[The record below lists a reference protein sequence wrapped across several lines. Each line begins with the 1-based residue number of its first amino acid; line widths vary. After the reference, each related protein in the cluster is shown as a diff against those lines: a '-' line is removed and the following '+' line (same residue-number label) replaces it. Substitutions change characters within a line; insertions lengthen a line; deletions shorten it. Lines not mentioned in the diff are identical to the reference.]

1 MQRLMR
7 TNSLSNLVFSLLR
20 KINGDKESHRKT
32 IFLNAFFCLEK
43 NIVCLF
49 VFQRSLLRKMTA
61 GSVSVPQVIPL
72 QIPLP
77 GKAKHEID
85 TNTLVE
91 IKSGT
96 SKSFDGM

>member
-1 MQRLMR
+1 
-7 TNSLSNLVFSLLR
+7 
-20 KINGDKESHRKT
+20 
-32 IFLNAFFCLEK
+32 
-43 NIVCLF
+43 
-49 VFQRSLLRKMTA
+49 MTA

-91 IKSGT
+91 IKSGM
-96 SKSFDGM
+96 SKSFDCM